1 MLVHGRPV
9 FFTQTRPGLQG
20 NPFTF
25 YKFRTM
31 TQEKNEKGE
40 LLLDKDRITKFGSF
54 LRKTSLDEL
63 PSLWNVL
70 KGDMSLVGPRP
81 LVMKYIPY
89 FREHEH
95 RRFYVKPG
103 ITGLAQISG
112 RNKLPWDERLQL
124 DVDYVE
130 NLSLGNDL
138 IILLK
143 TFLKIFSLKDVAV
156 NSYDVEPDLDEERMD
171 DFKNARV

>member
-1 MLVHGRPV
+1 MNYYFIKRWLDFIIALFCIVILAPLYLLIIIINMLVHGRPV

-70 KGDMSLVGPRP
+70 KGDMSLVGPRADR
-81 LVMKYIPY
+81 V
-89 FREHEH
+89 FRVDRP
-95 RRFYVKPG
+95 RR
-103 ITGLAQISG
+103 S
-112 RNKLPWDERLQL
+112 
-124 DVDYVE
+124 
-130 NLSLGNDL
+130 
-138 IILLK
+138 
-143 TFLKIFSLKDVAV
+143 
-156 NSYDVEPDLDEERMD
+156 PDRYPPVSD
-171 DFKNARV
+171 